1 MVSSFRF
8 PGVPFKECNVLLM
21 QRLRIGNAEHQ
32 RIIYRPF
39 QIDYDLSDPSKI
51 RSINSFD
58 GLQTTTRIISHL
70 YLFTSDNRQDT
81 GGSSASIS
89 TLIGGASVTT
99 DIVMDEVVYFRYLIR
114 YPTWDSNLGPRAP

>member
-1 MVSSFRF
+1 MVSSFRS
-8 PGVPFKECNVLLM
+8 PSVPYKKCNVLA
-21 QRLRIGNAEHQ
+21 RKCLRIGNAEHQ

-81 GGSSASIS
+81 GGSSAPI
-89 TLIGGASVTT
+89 
-99 DIVMDEVVYFRYLIR
+99 
-114 YPTWDSNLGPRAP
+114 